1 ISGRRV
7 PRVLRFTPL
16 RTKTLLKDR
25 SDRLAGFCFA
35 HGHTPYGSA
44 DGFEEH
50 EPVPGGSVCR
60 KALLVAAH
68 CEKRPLDADIGHAS
82 RQTGGLYQVFV
93 HAGQVLTVPVAG
105 EACGGEH
112 SGRDGPSVLQ
122 VVVGGGLQGV
132 AYCMAVVQ
140 DLAQPAFQLV
150 LGYNLRL
157 EPYGVQDE
165 RLQRVEVAC
174 AGGTDQA
181 EVVEEISS
189 REEAHLDRLG
199 EPVGDLTL
207 RQSSDPVQVCRHQA
221 GLYEGADQVLAFR
234 EVDPDLATDGA
245 VHHGEKGSRQ
255 HDEVYAPHVGTR
267 DEAPQIPDYPATEGE
282 DRTVAGQ
289 PQPGQAAEGVSV
301 NVHALGG
308 FAGGNLDLPCD
319 APSGSL
325 QGFLHPRSMQW
336 PHRRVGEDRA
346 EPRFE

>member
-1 ISGRRV
+1 M
-7 PRVLRFTPL
+7 
-16 RTKTLLKDR
+16 
-25 SDRLAGFCFA
+25 
-35 HGHTPYGSA
+35 
-44 DGFEEH
+44 
-50 EPVPGGSVCR
+50 
-60 KALLVAAH
+60 
-68 CEKRPLDADIGHAS
+68 
-82 RQTGGLYQVFV
+82 
-93 HAGQVLTVPVAG
+93 HAGQVPAVPVAG
-105 EACGGEH
+105 EACSGEH
-112 SGRDGPSVLQ
+112 SGCDSPSVLQ
-122 VVVGGGLQGV
+122 IVLSGCLQGV

-255 HDEVYAPHVGTR
+255 HDEVYATHVGAR
-267 DEAPQIPDYPATEGE
+267 DEASQNPDYPTTEGD

-289 PQPGQAAEGVSV
+289 PKARQAAEGVRV
-301 NVHALGG
+301 DFHALGR
-308 FAGGNLDLPCD
+308 FAGGNLNLPCD
-319 APSGSL
+319 APAGSL
-325 QGFLHPRSMQW
+325 
-336 PHRRVGEDRA
+336 
-346 EPRFE
+346 